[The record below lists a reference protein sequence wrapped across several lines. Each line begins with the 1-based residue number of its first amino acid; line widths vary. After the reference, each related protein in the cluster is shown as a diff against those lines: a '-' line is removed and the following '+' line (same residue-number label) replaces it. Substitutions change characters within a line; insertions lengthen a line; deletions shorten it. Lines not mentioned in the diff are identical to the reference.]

1 MNGKQLLIDTY
12 RQQAGM
18 LQMHLGDFSDADLLV
33 RPVESANHVAW
44 QLGHLVNSTTN
55 LINSVSPG
63 AMSAVEPA
71 FAERHGYNGTKLTDG
86 FEPKEQLLRRFNA
99 VNDAS
104 IKWLENL
111 SDADAARGTPD
122 AIKGFAPTVAHL
134 AYALPQHVM
143 MHVGQIQV
151 IRRKLGKP
159 ILF

>member
-1 MNGKQLLIDTY
+1 MDGKELLIGTY
-12 RQQAGM
+12 RNQASM
-18 LQMHLGDFSDADLLV
+18 LQMHLGDFSEADMLV
-33 RPVESANHVAW
+33 RPVENANHVAW

-63 AMSAVEPA
+63 AMPPLEPA
-71 FAERHGYNGTKLTDG
+71 FAERHGYNGTKLNDG
-86 FEPKEQLLRRFNA
+86 FESKEQLLRRFNA
-99 VNDAS
+99 VNDAA

-111 SDADAARGTPD
+111 SDVGAARGTPD
-122 AIKGFAPTVAHL
+122 KIKGFAPTVASL
-134 AYALPQHVM
+134 AYALPQHAM